1 MQKPRQ
7 IDLGST
13 GFTLI
18 ELLVVVAIITLLVGI
33 CLPSLS
39 LAKALADQAT
49 CMTRVRS
56 QLTAVQM
63 YAAEENGAIPV
74 GPDEAVPFFGMAGP
88 AMNTFATNQLW
99 VGSLRTYNAHGAL
112 LEKHLAEAR
121 AFFCPDDDSADPEEE
136 LDHIRRRTETDA
148 YCSYLYRQLDG
159 RRPGPASR
167 QLSRLGVNARG
178 QRVSALLLDVNN
190 EMPIP
195 GAPTR
200 TNHGGRKVTVGFVAG
215 HALAFDTP
223 NGELSLRASDDP
235 MAFDRRLDEIFEH
248 TDELGQ

>member
-1 MQKPRQ
+1 MREPRQ
-7 IDLGST
+7 IGPGSA

-56 QLTAVQM
+56 QLMAVQM

-74 GPDEAVPFFGMAGP
+74 GPDEAMPLFGMAVP
-88 AMNTFATNQLW
+88 AMNVLATNQLW

-121 AFFCPDDDSADPEEE
+121 AFFCPDDDREEE

-159 RRPGPASR
+159 RRPGSVSR

-190 EMPIP
+190 EMAIP

-200 TNHGGRKVTVGFVAG
+200 TNHGGRKVTVGFVPG
-215 HALAFDTP
+215 HTLAFDTP
-223 NGELSLRASDDP
+223 NCELSLRASDDP
-235 MAFDRRLDEIFEH
+235 MAFDRRLDEIFEYA
-248 TDELGQ
+248 DELGK